1 MINNKFNIKKMGTT
15 RYRYTSKEVNKLNER
30 LVIDLEY
37 INCKNEQL
45 PKLWKKHGY
54 TDKLYTNYIHIDSYI
69 IEPDGTEKVKYN
81 PTIKLSD
88 DKKRYV
94 INFDWMLEISKENKE
109 KLINK
114 IYNDFIQD

>member
-37 INCKNEQL
+37 INCKDEQL

-94 INFDWMLEISKENKE
+94 INFDWMLEISKENEE

-114 IYNDFIQD
+114 IYNDFIQG